1 MLTSLDKRVIARLQE
16 DLPLTRTPYA
26 DLAKELGMTEDELLS
41 RLQWF
46 KETVMLRRVGAVL
59 SHRRAGYTGNVL
71 CAWRVPADQVEEA
84 GRLMAS
90 FPQASHVYQ
99 RPVYP
104 DWPYNI
110 YTMIHGRSRQECEA
124 VVEEIA
130 QKTGIKEYA
139 LLYSVKEFKKSS
151 MKYF

>member
-1 MLTSLDKRVIARLQE
+1 MTSLDKRIIAQLQE
-16 DLPLTRTPYA
+16 NLPLTRAPYA
-26 DLAKELGMTEDELLS
+26 ELAQELGITEDELLS
-41 RLQWF
+41 KLQEF
-46 KETVMLRRVGAVL
+46 KAKGMLRRVGAVL
-59 SHRRAGYTGNVL
+59 SHRRAGYTGNVM
-71 CAWRVPADQVEEA
+71 CAWRVSVDKVEET

-104 DWPYNI
+104 DWPYNMF
-110 YTMIHGRSRQECEA
+110 TMIHGRSRQECEA

-130 QKTGIKEYA
+130 QKTGIKDYA
-139 LLYSVKEFKKSS
+139 LLYSIREFKKSS